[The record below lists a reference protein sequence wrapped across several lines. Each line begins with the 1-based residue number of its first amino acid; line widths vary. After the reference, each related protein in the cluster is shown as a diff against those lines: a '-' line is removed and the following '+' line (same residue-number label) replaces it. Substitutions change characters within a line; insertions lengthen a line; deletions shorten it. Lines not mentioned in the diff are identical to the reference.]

1 MIVRL
6 RRVLKTGEVRTRLFP
21 LRRKEGVSFI
31 CLSVSSH
38 MCVLCVNVCVCV
50 CVMGVCI
57 CVSSCV
63 CVVCECVL
71 YLRVY
76 LFCVCVCV
84 CVCVDFFYVC
94 VCGHWWLSGLYS
106 GFHTEPWERG
116 NFAFGWCVCVCEIG
130 RQNIIMVCQLPG
142 QVTYLTPTCTNCN

>member
-21 LRRKEGVSFI
+21 LRRKEEGVSFI

-38 MCVLCVNVCVCV
+38 MCVLCVNVCV

-84 CVCVDFFYVC
+84 DFFCVC
-94 VCGHWWLSGLYS
+94 VCGHWWLSGLHS
-106 GFHTEPWERG
+106 GLLIERLG
-116 NFAFGWCVCVCEIG
+116 VLAPV
-130 RQNIIMVCQLPG
+130 LA
-142 QVTYLTPTCTNCN
+142 